1 MKKNN
6 KELKKD
12 YQQQDLQAGIYQ
24 IRNTINGK
32 IYIGGALNVQ
42 GIINSN
48 KFQLKMGAHKSKT
61 LQEDWNKFGEVAFI
75 FEVLDEVKLKEGDS
89 KNLKE
94 ELDEQLKLWLDN
106 LEPYADKGYNDK
118 VKSREEMIKQISN
131 NR

>member
-1 MKKNN
+1 MKKTN

-12 YQQQDLQAGIYQ
+12 YQQQDLQVGVYQ

-48 KFQLKMGAHKSKT
+48 RFQLKMGSHKSKT
-61 LQEDWNKFGEVAFI
+61 LQEDWNRFGEVAFI
-75 FEVLDEVKLKEGDS
+75 FEVLDEIKLKEGDN
-89 KNLKE
+89 KKPKE

-106 LEPYADKGYNDK
+106 LEPYGDKGYNDK
-118 VKSREEMIKQISN
+118 IKSREELIKSISN

>member
-1 MKKNN
+1 MKKTN

-12 YQQQDLQAGIYQ
+12 YQQQDLQVGVYQ

-48 KFQLKMGAHKSKT
+48 KFQLKMGTHKSKT

-75 FEVLDEVKLKEGDS
+75 FEVLDEIKLKEGDN
-89 KNLKE
+89 KKLKE

-106 LEPYADKGYNDK
+106 LEPYGDKGYNDK
-118 VKSREEMIKQISN
+118 IKSREEMIKSISN